1 MALTQLNEN
10 CLVCGETIPPESTAW
25 FLGMVEAT
33 KTGRTGA
40 GEAGA
45 SFGGGWSG
53 VKDGKLRIRH
63 KVGGKPRGLIC
74 PDCVSKVF
82 NK

>member
-1 MALTQLNEN
+1 MALTQLNEH
-10 CLVCGETIPPESTAW
+10 CLLCDKVIPPESTAW

-33 KTGRTGA
+33 KSGRSGA
-40 GEAGA
+40 GDGGA
-45 SFGGGWSG
+45 SFGGSWSK

-74 PDCVSKVF
+74 PDCVAKVF
-82 NK
+82 K